1 MKRWLTVGMLIWIAI
16 ILSGCLYPKDQL
28 KKNQISTGEYL
39 ILVQNAV
46 ENYKQRTGV
55 IPIKNSTEQTPIY
68 EKYVVDFKKLLDY
81 NVISQIPADAY
92 ESGGTN
98 YYVIVEPEGEL
109 KVKLM
114 DLITAN
120 KVADIQRKI
129 DSYVAAGNK
138 VPLGEQ
144 IKPDF
149 YSIDFKSLGLKSEQ
163 VRSVYSDMYLAIV
176 IHESGQALV
185 DYAPEVMNAIR
196 MKNITEPDANMDLR
210 SYLVEQ
216 SNYIPVESYPYYWI
230 DDEPVMTSE

>member
-1 MKRWLTVGMLIWIAI
+1 MVIM
-16 ILSGCLYPKDQL
+16 LSGCLYPKDRL
-28 KKNQISTGEYL
+28 HKNQISTGEYL

-46 ENYKQRTGV
+46 ETYKQRTGV
-55 IPIKNSTEQTPIY
+55 IPIKNSTELTPIY

-98 YYVIVEPEGEL
+98 YYVIVDPEGEM

-144 IKPDF
+144 IKPGF
-149 YSIDFKSLGLKSEQ
+149 YSIDSQKLGVKSEQ

-196 MKNITEPDANMDLR
+196 MKNITEPDANKDLR

-230 DDEPVMTSE
+230 DDEPVLTSE